1 MTAVDV
7 AVIGAGTAGAAA
19 ACVLAPSVSV
29 ALVDRVAVP
38 GWRIGETLPGA
49 ARRLLAAIGGWERFA
64 AAAHGEAPLKV
75 SRWGSDVAVEL
86 DAMRDPDGP
95 GWRLDRARFEADLR
109 ADALARGARFV
120 AGDVVGLQRTFTGW
134 QLQVADGTTIA
145 ARRLI
150 VASGRRSSLLRPHGQ
165 RRLVLDR
172 LACVYQR
179 MPQPGPTDPTTY
191 TEAAADG
198 WWYTAVLPGGER
210 IVAFHGDAGGPALRR
225 ILRCGPVVEAL
236 AKPGMAE
243 AFGKADASRAA
254 QPELC
259 AANSVARSAAC
270 DGWLAAGDSAMS
282 LDPLSS
288 QGLFNALA
296 TGLEAGKAT
305 LSLLDGDGGASGRYA
320 SRLGRIWQAYVGHH
334 SRYYAMETRW
344 PDAPFWRQ
352 RIGKHRLD

>member
-29 ALVDRVAVP
+29 ALVDRVEVP

-49 ARRLLAAIGGWERFA
+49 ARRLLAAIGGWDRFA

-75 SRWGSDVAVEL
+75 SRWGSG
-86 DAMRDPDGP
+86 RG
-95 GWRLDRARFEADLR
+95 GRARRDARSRWAWLEAPIAPGSKPIFAL
-109 ADALARGARFV
+109 DALARGARFV
-120 AGDVVGLQRTFTGW
+120 AGDVVGLRRTSTGW
-134 QLQVADGTTIA
+134 QLPIADGTTIA

-225 ILRCGPVVEAL
+225 ILRCGLSSRRSRSRGWPRLSERPMPA
-236 AKPGMAE
+236 
-243 AFGKADASRAA
+243 RAA

-259 AANSVARSAAC
+259 AASSVARSAAC
-270 DGWLAAGDSAMS
+270 DRLA
-282 LDPLSS
+282 
-288 QGLFNALA
+288 
-296 TGLEAGKAT
+296 
-305 LSLLDGDGGASGRYA
+305 GGG
-320 SRLGRIWQAYVGHH
+320 
-334 SRYYAMETRW
+334 
-344 PDAPFWRQ
+344 
-352 RIGKHRLD
+352 